1 MKKAKNSK
9 KIQIKILI
17 LVLTLCV
24 VGGVFYGA
32 YRVMSGKSSE
42 GYTTTLKAQ
51 KNAIDKANKS
61 AADAADKLGSLSE
74 DDDNTLSQI
83 KDTFSSAESTLR
95 EAISTTKGVSIP
107 AKYQEQY
114 DQLLAG
120 MDYNKKIYTQ
130 TLLLLKNP
138 TSSERDAALKDLG
151 SYISEAASCY
161 YKGEINSISIDLP
174 NEILSLQSIVDSYSS
189 DMYKEHQD
197 KLNELNKNKEY
208 YQAMESII
216 QSFMSEMSDLSI
228 SFKKAINNQTK
239 VSDVYATIEK
249 KLLELNKIKTT
260 YGSLSA
266 PSVAGDLHKGFN
278 PVLTSYISY
287 CQDYET
293 AILSYQQAGADEAAL
308 AESSVTMGN
317 LNNEYVDISNSFDT
331 FYTNFNNSKD
341 KYTDVNNIK

>member
-74 DDDNTLSQI
+74 DDDNTLTQI

-130 TLLLLKNP
+130 TLMQHL
-138 TSSERDAALKDLG
+138 R
-151 SYISEAASCY
+151 I
-161 YKGEINSISIDLP
+161 
-174 NEILSLQSIVDSYSS
+174 
-189 DMYKEHQD
+189 
-197 KLNELNKNKEY
+197 
-208 YQAMESII
+208 
-216 QSFMSEMSDLSI
+216 
-228 SFKKAINNQTK
+228 
-239 VSDVYATIEK
+239 
-249 KLLELNKIKTT
+249 
-260 YGSLSA
+260 
-266 PSVAGDLHKGFN
+266 
-278 PVLTSYISY
+278 
-287 CQDYET
+287 
-293 AILSYQQAGADEAAL
+293 
-308 AESSVTMGN
+308 
-317 LNNEYVDISNSFDT
+317 
-331 FYTNFNNSKD
+331 
-341 KYTDVNNIK
+341 